1 MQSPQGEIYIPDDRG
16 VEEGLRRTTH
26 LAVVAHQDDA
36 EIMAYP
42 GIAACYASPA
52 DWFTAV
58 VVTNGGGGPRQGT
71 MAHLSAAEM
80 TARRN
85 AEQKAAARRGRY
97 GALALLGYPSQ
108 TVRDPAAEEVVQNLR
123 TILALTRPKI
133 IYTHNPADR
142 HDTHVAVLVRTLEA
156 LRGLGSDYSPERV
169 YGCEVWRSLDWL
181 TDDDRV
187 MLDAST
193 DPQLA
198 ADLIAVHAS
207 QMEGGKRYDLA
218 VLGRRTANAT
228 FENAYQGDAPAVI
241 YAMDLTPLAKGIE
254 TDLGTFVEARLARL
268 REDVRQR
275 IQRCTGQKR

>member
-1 MQSPQGEIYIPDDRG
+1 MQSPQGEIYIPDGLG

-36 EIMAYP
+36 EIMAYS
-42 GIAACYASPA
+42 GIAACYANPA

-58 VVTNGGGGPRQGT
+58 VVTDGGGGPRQEAT
-71 MAHLSAAEM
+71 VHLSPAEM

-97 GALALLGYPSQ
+97 GALVLLGHPSP
-108 TVRDPAAEEVVQNLR
+108 TVRDPAAEAVVPDLR
-123 TILALTRPKI
+123 AILALARPKV

-156 LRGLGSDYSPERV
+156 LRGLAPDYRPERV

-181 TDDDRV
+181 TGDDRV
-187 MLDAST
+187 MLDASA

-228 FENAYQGDAPAVI
+228 FEDAYQGDAPAVI
-241 YAMDLTPLAKGIE
+241 YAMDLTPLAQGIE
-254 TDLGTFVEARLARL
+254 TDLGAFVEARIARL
-268 REDVRQR
+268 REDVRKR
-275 IQRCTGQKR
+275 IQRCTGQEP